1 MPKRTIRALAG
12 AAAVASAVLLP
23 SGPLFAQ
30 TEVEIIHANEDGG
43 ILRFRDDDGV
53 LVERFWW
60 DAPVGADPVTSDDV
74 FDEYGNVERSVT
86 RYADGRRLTEHFAY
100 GRPLPDE
107 GERFPV
113 AEGRNMSREEMDDFL
128 SRLPPLPGTSRKAA
142 LDLYRG
148 RPRPAAETPPD
159 PGHPW
164 GHHWKERGDG
174 FARTTFRLLH
184 QEMEVE
190 SVRLGK
196 KRLDEQWLRI
206 TDSRGGLRH
215 DRLAKTS
222 HLKQDCNVRYHAGEQ
237 RRQRSP
243 WSCDEK
249 PLPAVASY
257 DAAGRIVHVVTNDE
271 GYPTETWY
279 GETLVARYH
288 YAHVDSVRPLPPH
301 GGLGDFW
308 VELIDARTGKRLL
321 DSRTLPTTSARP
333 LFSAGG
339 TTIKSGVIESVDDEL
354 FAVVNHDVFVGR
366 YALLPLDE
374 GPVWRTVAADGTEAA
389 ELRSL
394 VYYTDDRLRIEFR
407 FDHTELVVEAPRRGS
422 SAITISWP
430 KDITLPFRAGEAVGA
445 LSAPRRPVRHSPPE
459 GGPISPPR
467 P

>member
-1 MPKRTIRALAG
+1 MPKRTIRALAS
-12 AAAVASAVLLP
+12 AAAVAGAVLLP
-23 SGPLFAQ
+23 ARPLSAQ

-43 ILRFRDDDGV
+43 VLRFRDDDGV

-60 DAPVGADPVTSDDV
+60 DGPAGDSPVTSDDF

-86 RYADGRRLTEHFAY
+86 RYADGRSLMEHFAY
-100 GRPLPDE
+100 GRSLPDE

-113 AEGRNMSREEMDDFL
+113 AQGRNMTREKMDEFL

-142 LDLYRG
+142 LDLFRG
-148 RPRPAAETPPD
+148 RPHPTDDTSRD

-164 GHHWKERGDG
+164 GHHWKERDNG

-215 DRLAKTS
+215 DRLTKTAR
-222 HLKQDCNVRYHAGEQ
+222 LEQDCGNG
-237 RRQRSP
+237 P
-243 WSCDEK
+243 WSCDTVV
-249 PLPAVASY
+249 LPAVASY
-257 DAAGRIVHVVTNDE
+257 DAIGRIVHVVINDE
-271 GYPTETWY
+271 GYPTEAWY
-279 GETLVARYH
+279 GETLIARYH
-288 YAHVDSVRPLPPH
+288 YAHVDGVRPLPPH

-321 DSRTLPTTSARP
+321 DSRALPTTSARP
-333 LFSAGG
+333 LFSAG
-339 TTIKSGVIESVDDEL
+339 TDIKSGVIESVDDKL

-366 YALLPLDE
+366 YALLPLGE
-374 GPVWRTVAADGTEAA
+374 GAVWRTVEAAGTEAT

-394 VYYTDDRLRIEFR
+394 VHYTDDRLRIEFR
-407 FDHTELVVEAPRRGS
+407 FDHTDLVVEVPRRGS
-422 SAITISWP
+422 SAAGVTWP
-430 KDITLPFRAGEAVGA
+430 RDIALPLLGK
-445 LSAPRRPVRHSPPE
+445 
-459 GGPISPPR
+459 PR
-467 P
+467 PAN